1 MLPHVLLDNFAAF
14 NSDLDLIFLLDG
26 SSSLGVADFEIVKD
40 FVVEVSSRF
49 NIEDGSTQIG
59 VIQYSG
65 FFPGR

>member
-1 MLPHVLLDNFAAF
+1 MLPHVVLVCPTAF
-14 NSDLDLIFLLDG
+14 ISDLDLIFLLDG
-26 SSSLGVADFEIVKD
+26 SSSLGAADFETVKEW
-40 FVVEVSSRF
+40 VVEVSTQF